1 MAEQP
6 QDDRDLLALL
16 KFELAFI
23 EDGGYGRLVK
33 TPWRPTIPFRDSP
46 TCLNFSRP
54 ERPHPC
60 SACSLMQFV
69 PQEWRTDP
77 FPCHHMQLNE
87 CGETVDSLY
96 DENARLVIEE
106 KMASWLRKTIRALEK
121 RASHPTACQE

>member
-1 MAEQP
+1 MTEHP
-6 QDDRDLLALL
+6 HDDRDLLALL

-33 TPWRPTIPFRDSP
+33 TPLRPTIPFRDSP

-69 PQEWRTDP
+69 PPEWRADP
-77 FPCHHMQLNE
+77 FPCHHIRLNE
-87 CGETVDSLY
+87 KGETVDSLY
-96 DENARLVIEE
+96 DENARLAIEE
-106 KMASWLRKTIRALEK
+106 KMAVWLRETIRSLKDQPAVKQL
-121 RASHPTACQE
+121 